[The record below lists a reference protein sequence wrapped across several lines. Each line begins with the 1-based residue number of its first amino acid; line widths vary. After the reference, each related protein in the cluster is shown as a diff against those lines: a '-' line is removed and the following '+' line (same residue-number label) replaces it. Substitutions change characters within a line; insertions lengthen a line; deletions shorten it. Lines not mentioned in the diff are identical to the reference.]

1 MGWVIIYCQ
10 LMHINTKH
18 QLTAG
23 QSKLAKGYF
32 FWHTRLDA
40 KIQFSSYVDFK
51 SHLLTHDP
59 NAGKMA
65 LKMHICTCTGKGE
78 KCLHHVQLHCRKY
91 SSFVH

>member
-1 MGWVIIYCQ
+1 MGWGWVIYCQ

-40 KIQFSSYVDFK
+40 EIQFSSYVDFK

-59 NAGKMA
+59 NARENGTQNA
-65 LKMHICTCTGKGE
+65 
-78 KCLHHVQLHCRKY
+78 
-91 SSFVH
+91 